1 MSDDIVT
8 RLRGCWCGD
17 GFANRGLVD
26 PECDHDGVRA
36 DAADEIERL
45 RADRDR
51 WRSLANHLIRDL
63 EFRTDPTAA
72 NFIVRQMVARID
84 RERAVR
90 GE

>member
-1 MSDDIVT
+1 MVSDDIVI
-8 RLRGCWCGD
+8 RLRYQRTNSVLC
-17 GFANRGLVD
+17 A
-26 PECDHDGVRA
+26 E
-36 DAADEIERL
+36 AADEIERL

-72 NFIVRQMVARID
+72 NFIVQQMVARID
-84 RERAVR
+84 RERALR

>member
-1 MSDDIVT
+1 MTDAFSELVI
-8 RLRGCWCGD
+8 GCGCPCCHSY
-17 GFANRGLVD
+17 V
-26 PECDHDGVRA
+26 PQ
-36 DAADEIERL
+36 IESL
-45 RADRDR
+45 KGDRDR

-72 NFIVRQMVARID
+72 NFIVQQMVARID